1 MAKITDPSV
10 ARAIRDMAIAAR
22 QVEAAAQDA
31 LDLAGRQL
39 AVANA
44 MHDLLINAEQEE
56 AAYHT
61 KVQSLR
67 SGRAS

>member
-31 LDLAGRQL
+31 LNLAGRQL
-39 AVANA
+39 SVANSL
-44 MHDLLINAEQEE
+44 HDLLINAEVEE

-67 SGRAS
+67 SERAS